1 MKINLICL
9 LALVCPVLS
18 LSVVHADEERVSA
31 VIMMQDAD
39 VASLKQ
45 SGYIKMAIPQQL
57 VDRVDSVT
65 LKRPVRF
72 KDEAAVLYN
81 DVDRRSGMVSV
92 RVDDATIEQMDYQPV
107 ELKIFESGFSS
118 IVVHYRPGNSTPAKK
133 ASKDDSAVF
142 VTNLSN
148 SKSLTGRL
156 ADMKGF
162 TIESDLGEIDV
173 VLDEVSQITFEADD
187 RATVQ
192 MENGDQ
198 VSGEIDFRNITVKSR
213 WGLEDLKV
221 SDIVSISKSFA
232 NSLATPD
239 LSVMAEN
246 MPLGSAPVAAGSG
259 STSRNISVPQV
270 AIPQPVVH
278 VPNYSPLQTFSYP
291 TNQRIDIVPK
301 PLGQPIGQGY
311 DPYTGQQIFDQAVD
325 QLMQP
330 MELMPVDQS
339 FGPFFGE
346 PLPIGEPLPV
356 GEPLPIGEQAVGGFG
371 EMIQNAEGIPS
382 GPIGTPD
389 AGSDFWFFPQ

>member
-18 LSVVHADEERVSA
+18 VSGAHAATEEDRVSA
-31 VIMMQDAD
+31 VIELQDAD

-45 SGYIKMAIPQQL
+45 TGYIKMAVPQEL
-57 VDRVDSVT
+57 INRVDSVT

-72 KDEAAVLYN
+72 KDEAAILYN
-81 DVDRRSGMVSV
+81 DVDRRSGMVAVS
-92 RVDDATIEQMDYQPV
+92 VDDSTMEQIDYQPV

-118 IVVHYRPGNSTPAKK
+118 IIVHYRPGNSTPPKK

-142 VTNLSN
+142 VTSLDNT
-148 SKSLTGRL
+148 KSLTGRL
-156 ADMKGF
+156 ADMKEF
-162 TIESDLGEIDV
+162 TIKSELGDIDV
-173 VLDEVSQITFEADD
+173 LLDEVSQVTFEDDD

-198 VSGEIDFRNITVKSR
+198 VSGKIDFRNVTIKSR

-221 SDIVSISKSFA
+221 SDIVSISKSFN
-232 NSLATPD
+232 NSLAAPSH
-239 LSVMAEN
+239 SVMTEN
-246 MPLGSAPVAAGSG
+246 MPLGPAPVAAGSG
-259 STSRNISVPQV
+259 STSRHISVPHV
-270 AIPQPVVH
+270 SIPQPIQH
-278 VPNYSPLQTFSYP
+278 VPNYSQLQNFSYP
-291 TNQRIDIVPK
+291 NNQRIDVVPA
-301 PLGQPIGQGY
+301 PLDQPIGQGY

-330 MELMPVDQS
+330 MEMMPMDQS

-346 PLPIGEPLPV
+346 PI
-356 GEPLPIGEQAVGGFG
+356 PIGEQPIGEQFLGEQPIGGFG
-371 EMIQNAEGIPS
+371 EMIQNSEIPS
-382 GPIGTPD
+382 GQIETPG